1 MTRMIKLVSWVLLL
15 SGLVAQGDFNLENLN
30 PNSVT
35 FGEFID
41 PDDYIGDIC
50 IVFFGH
56 EY

>member
-1 MTRMIKLVSWVLLL
+1 MIRYFFISL
-15 SGLVAQGDFNLENLN
+15 SFLCIILAQHGDFDLPDLN
-30 PNSVT
+30 RASDT
-35 FGEFID
+35 YDQIIG